1 MNGEEG
7 KSQVTDVRNF
17 WQLDPAVR
25 ESLPTEWIKKSYDK
39 WKSKNHAGKD
49 VQDVKAGWAIE
60 TEKKMAEAEAEA
72 VDKEHA

>member
-49 VQDVKAGWAIE
+49 VQDVKAG
-60 TEKKMAEAEAEA
+60 
-72 VDKEHA
+72 